1 MQGAGWES
9 VELGRTPNTCQQ
21 FSSFTTKAWLGGLA
35 VFLAFMNLK
44 AFLSLYL
51 NLTLATEN
59 VLKGP

>member
-1 MQGAGWES
+1 MWSLGGLLIPANNS
-9 VELGRTPNTCQQ
+9 VHLPQKLG
-21 FSSFTTKAWLGGLA
+21 LGGLA